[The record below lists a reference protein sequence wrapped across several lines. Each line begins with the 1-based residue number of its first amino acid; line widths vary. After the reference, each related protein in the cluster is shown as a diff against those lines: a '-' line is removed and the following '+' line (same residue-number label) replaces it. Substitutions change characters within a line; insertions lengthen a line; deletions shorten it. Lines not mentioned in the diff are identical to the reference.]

1 MMMLLENFTSL
12 LHDGWSEVF
21 AQKRTLR
28 RAIEHAVSLPMVL
41 GRRTISRTICSLD
54 RAHQDWSADY
64 KLFSRSGWQT
74 EGLFT
79 PILRDYLD
87 RYPRGPIGVAF
98 DDTKIGKS
106 GKKIAGASWQRDP
119 MSPPFHVNFLYGLRF
134 IQGSLLFP
142 WYRSE
147 GSLARAVP
155 VRFEHAP
162 CAKKPGKRA
171 THEQQQAYDHMKK
184 EKNLSTQT
192 LQLIEGLRRQ
202 LDEQGARE
210 RSVLAVV
217 DGSFCNR
224 TLFRPLVE
232 RVNLLARCRKDARLC
247 MPASEGGRRKYAV
260 EIFTP
265 EQVRT
270 DDGIAW
276 KRTRI
281 HYAGK
286 RRSIRYKVLH
296 TVLWRRGAATRP
308 LQLMVIAPQPYKL
321 SKHSRTNYR
330 EPAYLLTT
338 DRKSSSK
345 LLIQYYVDRWHIE
358 VNHRDEKSLLGVG
371 QAQVRSPLSIP
382 RHPAFA
388 VASYSM
394 LWLAALRTFGTHRT
408 EQFCPLPKWRK
419 KASHYSTL
427 DLLTL
432 LRKEITNETSVSD
445 YIHANMAQNLMQYG
459 YT

>member
-1 MMMLLENFTSL
+1 MMLLENYTSL
-12 LHDGWSEVF
+12 LHDGWNEVF

-74 EGLFT
+74 DGLFT
-79 PILRDYLD
+79 PVLRDYLA

-98 DDTKIGKS
+98 DDTKVGKS

-147 GSLARAVP
+147 GTVARAVP

-171 THEQQQAYDHMKK
+171 TYEQQQAYDHMKK

-192 LQLIEGLRRQ
+192 LRLIEGLRHQ

-210 RSVLAVV
+210 RHVLAVV

-224 TLFRPLVE
+224 TMFRSRLE

-265 EQVRT
+265 EQVRR

-286 RRSIRYKVLH
+286 RRWIRYKVLH

-338 DRKSSSK
+338 DLTSSPS
-345 LLIQYYVDRWHIE
+345 LLIQYYFDRWQIE

-371 QAQVRSPLSIP
+371 QAQVRSSLSVP
-382 RHPAFA
+382 RHPTFA

-394 LWLAALRTFGTHRT
+394 LWLAALKTFGTDRT

-419 KASHYSTL
+419 KTSHYSTL
-427 DLLTL
+427 DLMTL

-445 YIHANMAQNLMQYG
+445 YVHANMAQNLMNYA

>member
-1 MMMLLENFTSL
+1 MLLENYTSL
-12 LHDGWSEVF
+12 LQEGWQDVF
-21 AQKRTLR
+21 VQERTHR
-28 RAIEHAVSLPMVL
+28 RAIEHALSLPMVL

-64 KLFSRSGWQT
+64 KLFSRSNWET

-79 PILRDYLD
+79 PVLREYLH
-87 RYPRGPIGVAF
+87 RYPKGPIGIAF
-98 DDTKIGKS
+98 DDTKVAKS

-147 GSLARAVP
+147 GPLARAVP
-155 VRFEHAP
+155 VRFENAP
-162 CAKKPGKRA
+162 FAKKPGKRA
-171 THEQQQAYDHMKK
+171 TQEQKQAYCQARK

-192 LQLIEGLRRQ
+192 LQLIKGLRRQ

-210 RSVLAVV
+210 RDLLSVV

-224 TLFRPLVE
+224 TIFRAVLD

-265 EQVRT
+265 EQVRR
-270 DDGIAW
+270 DNRIFW
-276 KRTRI
+276 KRARI

-286 RRSIRYKVLH
+286 RRWIRYKVLH
-296 TVLWRRGAATRP
+296 NVFWRRGAATRP
-308 LQLMVIAPQPYKL
+308 LQLIVIAPQPYKL

-330 EPAYLLTT
+330 EPAYLLST
-338 DRKSSSK
+338 DPKSSSR
-345 LLIQYYVDRWHIE
+345 LLIQYYFDRWQIE

-371 QAQVRSPLSIP
+371 HAQVRSPLSIP

-394 LWLAALRTFGTHRT
+394 LCLAALQTFGTNRT
-408 EQFCPLPKWRK
+408 EEFCPLPKWRK
-419 KASHYSTL
+419 KTSHYSTL

-432 LRKEITNETSVSD
+432 LRKEINNETSVSD
-445 YIHANMAQNLMQYG
+445 YLNANVAQNLMYYA

>member
-1 MMMLLENFTSL
+1 VKMLLENYISL
-12 LHDGWSEVF
+12 LQEGWQDVF
-21 AQKRTLR
+21 VQERTHR
-28 RAIEHAVSLPMVL
+28 RAIEHALSLPMVL

-64 KLFSRSGWQT
+64 KLFSRSGWET
-74 EGLFT
+74 EGLFA
-79 PILRDYLD
+79 PVMRDYLH
-87 RYPRGPIGVAF
+87 RYPKGPIGIAF
-98 DDTKIGKS
+98 DDTKVAKT

-142 WYRSE
+142 WYRGE
-147 GSLARAVP
+147 GAGARAMP
-155 VRFEHAP
+155 VRFENAP
-162 CAKKPGKRA
+162 FAKKPGKRA
-171 THEQQQAYDHMKK
+171 TQEQKQAYCQMKK
-184 EKNLSTQT
+184 ERNLSTQT
-192 LQLIEGLRRQ
+192 LRLVEGLRHQ

-210 RSVLAVV
+210 RDLLAVV

-224 TLFRPLVE
+224 TLFRAELE

-247 MPASEGGRRKYAV
+247 MPATERGRRKYEA

-270 DDGIAW
+270 DHRIVW
-276 KRTRI
+276 KRARI

-286 RRSIRYKVLH
+286 RRWIRYKVLH
-296 TVLWRRGAATRP
+296 KVLWRRGAATRP
-308 LQLMVIAPQPYKL
+308 LRLIVIAPQPYKL

-330 EPAYLLTT
+330 QPAYLLTT
-338 DRKSSSK
+338 DLTNSPSF
-345 LLIQYYVDRWHIE
+345 LIQYYFDRWQIE

-371 QAQVRSPLSIP
+371 HAQVRSSLSVP

-394 LWLAALRTFGTHRT
+394 LWLAALQTFGTNRT
-408 EQFCPLPKWRK
+408 EQFCALPKWRK
-419 KASHYSTL
+419 KTSCYSTL

-432 LRKEITNETSVSD
+432 LRKEINNETSVSG
-445 YIHANMAQNLMQYG
+445 YLNANMAQNLMHYA

>member
-1 MMMLLENFTSL
+1 MLLENYTSL
-12 LHDGWSEVF
+12 LQEGWNDVF
-21 AQKRTLR
+21 AQERTQR
-28 RAIEHAVSLPMVL
+28 RAIEHALSLPMVF

-64 KLFSRSGWQT
+64 KFFSRSDWKT
-74 EGLFT
+74 DGLFA
-79 PILRDYLD
+79 PVLREYVR
-87 RYPRGPIGVAF
+87 RYPKGPIGVAF
-98 DDTKIGKS
+98 DDTKLAKS
-106 GKKIAGASWQRDP
+106 GKKIPGASWQRDP

-147 GSLARAVP
+147 GAGARAVP
-155 VRFEHAP
+155 VRFENAP
-162 CAKKPGKRA
+162 FAKKPGKRA
-171 THEQQQAYDHMKK
+171 TEEQKQAYGQLKK
-184 EKNLSTQT
+184 ERNLSTQT
-192 LQLIEGLRRQ
+192 LRIMEGLRHQ
-202 LDEQGARE
+202 LDEQGAQE
-210 RSVLAVV
+210 RSLLAVV

-224 TLFRPLVE
+224 TLFRAPLQ
-232 RVNLLARCRKDARLC
+232 RVSLLARCRKDARLC
-247 MPASEGGRRKYAV
+247 MRAHERGRRKYAA

-265 EQVRT
+265 EQVRR
-270 DDGIAW
+270 DDGITW
-276 KRTRI
+276 KRARI

-286 RRSIRYKVLH
+286 RRWIRYKMLH
-296 TVLWRRGAATRP
+296 NVLWRRGAATRP
-308 LQLMVIAPQPYKL
+308 LRLIVIAPQPYRL

-338 DRKSSSK
+338 DRLSSPR
-345 LLIQYYVDRWHIE
+345 LLIQYYFDRWQIE

-371 QAQVRSPLSIP
+371 HAQVRSSLSVP
-382 RHPAFA
+382 RHPTFA

-394 LWLAALRTFGTHRT
+394 LWLAALQTFGTNRT

-419 KASHYSTL
+419 KTSHYSTL

-432 LRKEITNETSVSD
+432 LRREINNETSVSG
-445 YIHANMAQNLMQYG
+445 YLNARMAKNLMCYA

>member
-1 MMMLLENFTSL
+1 MLLENYTSL
-12 LHDGWSEVF
+12 LQEGWQDVF
-21 AQKRTLR
+21 AQERTHR
-28 RAIEHAVSLPMVL
+28 RAVEHALSLPMIL
-41 GRRTISRTICSLD
+41 GRRTISRTICTLD

-64 KLFSRSGWQT
+64 KLFSRNGWKT

-79 PILRDYLD
+79 PVLREYLN
-87 RYPRGPIGVAF
+87 RYPRGPISIAF
-98 DDTKIGKS
+98 DDTKVAKS

-142 WYRSE
+142 CYRNE
-147 GSLARAVP
+147 GDLARAMP
-155 VRFEHAP
+155 VCFENAP
-162 CAKKPGKRA
+162 FAKKPGKRA
-171 THEQQQAYDHMKK
+171 TPEEKRAYYQAKK

-192 LQLIEGLRRQ
+192 LKCIDALRYQLN
-202 LDEQGARE
+202 EQGAGDRNLL
-210 RSVLAVV
+210 VVV

-224 TLFRPLVE
+224 TIFRSRLD

-247 MPASEGGRRKYAV
+247 LPAFGGGRRKYAA

-265 EQVRT
+265 EQVRR
-270 DDGIAW
+270 DDRISW

-286 RRSIRYKVLH
+286 RRWIRYKVLH
-296 TVLWRRGAATRP
+296 NVLWRRGAGTQP
-308 LQLMVIAPQPYKL
+308 LQLIVIAPQPYKL

-330 EPAYLLTT
+330 EPAYLLST
-338 DRKSSSK
+338 DLKSSSK
-345 LLIQYYVDRWHIE
+345 LLIQNYFDRWQIE

-394 LWLAALRTFGTHRT
+394 LCLAALQTFGTNRT
-408 EQFCPLPKWRK
+408 DQFCPLPKWRK
-419 KASHYSTL
+419 KTSHYSTL

-432 LRKEITNETSVSD
+432 LRKEINNETSVSD
-445 YIHANMAQNLMQYG
+445 YVNANMAQNLVQYA

>member
-1 MMMLLENFTSL
+1 MLLENYTSL
-12 LHDGWSEVF
+12 LQEGWQDVF
-21 AQKRTLR
+21 SQERTQR
-28 RAIEHAVSLPMVL
+28 RAMEHALSLPMVL
-41 GRRTISRTICSLD
+41 GRRTISRTICTLD

-64 KLFSRSGWQT
+64 KLFSRSDWKT

-79 PILRDYLD
+79 PVLREYLH
-87 RYPRGPIGVAF
+87 RYPKGPVGIAF
-98 DDTKIGKS
+98 DDTKVAKS

-142 WYRSE
+142 CYRSE
-147 GSLARAVP
+147 GALARAMP
-155 VRFEHAP
+155 VGFDNAP
-162 CAKKPGKRA
+162 FAKKPGKRA
-171 THEQQQAYDHMKK
+171 TQEEKRAYRQAKK

-192 LQLIEGLRRQ
+192 LRLMEGLRRQ
-202 LDEQGARE
+202 LDEQRAWE
-210 RSVLAVV
+210 RDLLAVV

-224 TLFRPLVE
+224 TIFRSGLD

-265 EQVRT
+265 EQVRR
-270 DDGIAW
+270 DNRISW

-286 RRSIRYKVLH
+286 RRWVRYKVVH
-296 TVLWRRGAATRP
+296 NVLWRRGSGTQP
-308 LQLMVIAPQPYKL
+308 LQLIVIAPQPYKL

-330 EPAYLLTT
+330 DPAYLLTT
-338 DRKSSSK
+338 DLKSSSR
-345 LLIQYYVDRWHIE
+345 LLIQYYFDRWQIE

-371 QAQVRSPLSIP
+371 HAQVRSPLSIP

-394 LWLAALRTFGTHRT
+394 LCLAALQTFGTNRT
-408 EQFCPLPKWRK
+408 DQFCPLPKWRK
-419 KASHYSTL
+419 KTSHYSTL

-432 LRKEITNETSVSD
+432 LRKEIHNETSVSN
-445 YIHANMAQNLMQYG
+445 YVNANMSQNLIQYA

>member
-1 MMMLLENFTSL
+1 MLLETYTSL
-12 LHDGWSEVF
+12 LQEGWQDVF
-21 AQKRTLR
+21 VQERTHR
-28 RAIEHAVSLPMVL
+28 RAMEHALSLPVVF

-64 KLFSRSGWQT
+64 KLFSRSNWQPQ
-74 EGLFT
+74 GLFT
-79 PILRDYLD
+79 PVLSEYLH
-87 RYPRGPIGVAF
+87 RYPRGPVGIAF
-98 DDTKIGKS
+98 DDTKIAKS

-142 WYRSE
+142 RHRHQ

-155 VRFEHAP
+155 VCFENAP
-162 CAKKPGKRA
+162 FAKKPGKRA
-171 THEQQQAYDHMKK
+171 TPEQKAAYRQAKK

-192 LQLIEGLRRQ
+192 LPLMKGLRQQ
-202 LDEQGARE
+202 LDEQNAADRDLL
-210 RSVLAVV
+210 SVM

-224 TLFRPLVE
+224 TVFRAKLD

-247 MPASEGGRRKYAV
+247 MPASESGRRKYAA

-265 EQVRT
+265 EQVRK
-270 DDGIAW
+270 DNRISW
-276 KRTRI
+276 KRARI

-286 RRSIRYKVLH
+286 YRWICYKVLRN
-296 TVLWRRGAATRP
+296 VLWRRGAATRP
-308 LQLMVIAPQPYKL
+308 LQLIVIAPQPYKL
-321 SKHSRTNYR
+321 SQHSRTNYR

-338 DRKSSSK
+338 DLKSSLR
-345 LLIQYYVDRWHIE
+345 LLIQNYFDRWQIE

-371 QAQVRSPLSIP
+371 HAQVRSPRSIP

-394 LWLAALRTFGTHRT
+394 LCLAALKTFGTNRT
-408 EQFCPLPKWRK
+408 EHFCPLPKWRK
-419 KASHYSTL
+419 KTSHYSTL

-432 LRKEITNETSVSD
+432 LRKEINNETSGLNYLNAS
-445 YIHANMAQNLMQYG
+445 MAKNLIQYA

>member
-1 MMMLLENFTSL
+1 MLLENYTSL
-12 LHDGWSEVF
+12 LQAEWHDVF
-21 AQKRTLR
+21 AQERTQR
-28 RAIEHAVSLPMVL
+28 RAIEHALSLPMVL

-64 KLFSRSGWQT
+64 KFFSRSDWET
-74 EGLFT
+74 EGLFA
-79 PILRDYLD
+79 PVLRDYLR
-87 RYPRGPIGVAF
+87 RYRKGPIGVAF
-98 DDTKIGKS
+98 DDTKLAKS
-106 GKKIAGASWQRDP
+106 GKKIPGASWQRDP

-147 GSLARAVP
+147 GTGVRAVP
-155 VRFEHAP
+155 VRFENAP

-171 THEQQQAYDHMKK
+171 TEEQKQAYGQLKK
-184 EKNLSTQT
+184 ERNLSTQT
-192 LQLIEGLRRQ
+192 LRLMEGVRHQ

-210 RSVLAVV
+210 RSLLAVV

-224 TLFRPLVE
+224 TLFRAPLQ
-232 RVNLLARCRKDARLC
+232 RVKLLARCRKDARLC
-247 MPASEGGRRKYAV
+247 MPARERGRRKYAA

-265 EQVRT
+265 EQIRR

-276 KRTRI
+276 KRARI

-286 RRSIRYKVLH
+286 RRWIRYKILH
-296 TVLWRRGAATRP
+296 NVLWRRGAATRP
-308 LQLMVIAPQPYKL
+308 LRLIVIAPQPYRL
-321 SKHSRTNYR
+321 SQHSRTYYR

-338 DRKSSSK
+338 DLMSSPR
-345 LLIQYYVDRWHIE
+345 LLIQYYFDRWQIE

-371 QAQVRSPLSIP
+371 QAQVRSPLSVP
-382 RHPAFA
+382 RHPTFA

-394 LWLAALRTFGTHRT
+394 LCLAALQTFGTNRT

-419 KASHYSTL
+419 KTSHYSTL

-432 LRKEITNETSVSD
+432 LRKEINNETSVSG
-445 YIHANMAQNLMQYG
+445 YLNARMAKNLMCYA

>member
-1 MMMLLENFTSL
+1 MLLENYTSL
-12 LHDGWSEVF
+12 LQEGWDDVF
-21 AQKRTLR
+21 AQERTQR
-28 RAIEHAVSLPMVL
+28 RAIEHALSLPMVL
-41 GRRTISRTICSLD
+41 GRRTISRTVCSLD

-64 KLFSRSGWQT
+64 KFFSRSDWKT
-74 EGLFT
+74 DGLFA
-79 PILRDYLD
+79 PVLRDYVR
-87 RYPRGPIGVAF
+87 RYPQGPIGVAF
-98 DDTKIGKS
+98 DDTKLAKS
-106 GKKIAGASWQRDP
+106 GKKIPGASWQRDP
-119 MSPPFHVNFLYGLRF
+119 LSPPFHVNFLYGLRF

-147 GSLARAVP
+147 GAGARAVP
-155 VRFEHAP
+155 VRFENAP

-171 THEQQQAYDHMKK
+171 TEEQKQAYGQLKK
-184 EKNLSTQT
+184 ERNLSAQT
-192 LQLIEGLRRQ
+192 LRVMEGLRHQ

-210 RSVLAVV
+210 RNLLAVV

-224 TLFRPLVE
+224 TLFRAPLQ
-232 RVNLLARCRKDARLC
+232 RVSLLARCRKDARLC
-247 MPASEGGRRKYAV
+247 MPARARGRRKYAA

-265 EQVRT
+265 EQIRK

-276 KRTRI
+276 KRARI

-286 RRSIRYKVLH
+286 RRWIRYKMLH
-296 TVLWRRGAATRP
+296 NVLWRRGAATRP

-330 EPAYLLTT
+330 QPAYLLAT
-338 DRKSSSK
+338 DLMSSTR
-345 LLIQYYVDRWHIE
+345 LLIQYYFDRWQIE

-371 QAQVRSPLSIP
+371 DAQVRSSLSVP
-382 RHPAFA
+382 RHPTFA

-394 LWLAALRTFGTHRT
+394 LLLAALQTFGTNRT

-419 KASHYSTL
+419 KTSHYSTL

-432 LRKEITNETSVSD
+432 LRKEINNETSVSG
-445 YIHANMAQNLMQYG
+445 HLNARTAKNLMCYA

>member
-1 MMMLLENFTSL
+1 MLLENYTSL
-12 LHDGWSEVF
+12 LQEGWDDVF
-21 AQKRTLR
+21 AQERTQR
-28 RAIEHAVSLPMVL
+28 RAIEHALSLPMVL

-64 KLFSRSGWQT
+64 KFFSRSDWKT
-74 EGLFT
+74 EGLFA
-79 PILRDYLD
+79 PVLKDYLR
-87 RYPRGPIGVAF
+87 RYPKGPIGVAF
-98 DDTKIGKS
+98 DDTKLAKS
-106 GKKIAGASWQRDP
+106 GKKIPGASWQRDP
-119 MSPPFHVNFLYGLRF
+119 LSPPFHVNFLYGLRF

-147 GSLARAVP
+147 GAGARAVP
-155 VRFEHAP
+155 VRFENAP

-171 THEQQQAYDHMKK
+171 TEEQKQAYGQLKK
-184 EKNLSTQT
+184 ERNLSAQT
-192 LQLIEGLRRQ
+192 LRVMEGLRQQ

-210 RSVLAVV
+210 RSLLAVV

-224 TLFRPLVE
+224 TLFRAPLQ
-232 RVNLLARCRKDARLC
+232 RVSLLARCRKDARLC
-247 MPASEGGRRKYAV
+247 MPARERGRRKYAA

-265 EQVRT
+265 EQMRR

-276 KRTRI
+276 KRARI

-286 RRSIRYKVLH
+286 RRWIRYKILH

-308 LQLMVIAPQPYKL
+308 LRLIVIAPQPYRL
-321 SKHSRTNYR
+321 SKHSRTYYR

-338 DRKSSSK
+338 DLMSSPR
-345 LLIQYYVDRWHIE
+345 LLIQYYFDRWQIE

-371 QAQVRSPLSIP
+371 HAQVRSSLSVP
-382 RHPAFA
+382 RHPTFA

-394 LWLAALRTFGTHRT
+394 LWLAALQTFGTNRT

-419 KASHYSTL
+419 KTSHYSTL

-432 LRKEITNETSVSD
+432 LRKEINNETSVSG
-445 YIHANMAQNLMQYG
+445 YLNARMAKNLMCYA